1 MMSKIEAWGKQIK
14 IFIAWLLVS
23 ALGAWLFV
31 VTREAML
38 SVLST
43 FYVGDSARRAWRVRF
58 VDRVYFII
66 AGLIYLIFI
75 FAIDGYLRDGL
86 PKHDVLRRLAR
97 VLGIQLLALF
107 PLDLTTYLLQ
117 RSLLGQWAIVV
128 LVVEILG
135 GAAFLFYSVRA
146 KRSKRDQRLG
156 GA

>member
-1 MMSKIEAWGKQIK
+1 MSKIEELGKQIK
-14 IFIAWLLVS
+14 IFFAWLVVS
-23 ALGAWLFV
+23 ALGAWIFV

-38 SVLST
+38 SLLTT
-43 FYVGDSARRAWRVRF
+43 FYVRDSAPRAWRVRF
-58 VDRVYFII
+58 LDRAYFII
-66 AGLIYLIFI
+66 AGLAYLVFI

-86 PKHDVLRRLAR
+86 PKRDVLRRLAR

-117 RSLLGQWAIVV
+117 RSLLGEWAIVV

-135 GAAFLFYSVRA
+135 GAALLFYSNRA
-146 KRSKRDQRLG
+146 KRLKRDQRSG